1 MSPAASLPDAPA
13 EHPAP
18 KRGEA
23 SLLALWTGLALGPA
37 AWFVQLAVET
47 TLLSNAC
54 YPGDVAF
61 VGALPDLYAV
71 VLVIDMV
78 TLGVIALAGLV
89 AWRTWRRTVREKAG
103 GGHRLMASGDGR
115 TRFMAMSGGIAS
127 GMVAMAAIYALISHV
142 LLRGCGI

>member
-1 MSPAASLPDAPA
+1 MSAAASLLDTHT

-18 KRGEA
+18 NRGEA

-37 AWFVQLAVET
+37 AWFVQLTLET
-47 TLLSNAC
+47 MLLSNAC

-61 VGALPDLYAV
+61 VGALPGLYAV

-78 TLGVIALAGLV
+78 ALAVVALAALV
-89 AWRTWRRTVREKAG
+89 AWRTWRRTVREKSG

-115 TRFMAMSGGIAS
+115 TRFMAMSGMIAS
-127 GMVAMAAIYALISHV
+127 GMMAMAVIYALISHA